1 MPKAVHLN
9 GLSSSSPHH
18 HHHHYHHYHH
28 YHHKAHHHKAH
39 HYNHQAHHH
48 QAHHHQAHH
57 HQAHNHHQV
66 HRHKAHHHQ
75 VHHHNHHDNY
85 DRASIPTVFNDI
97 VYYKLLHHYL
107 DNPNNYNLNNHTDPD
122 NNNDNIDD
130 TNNNPSCYYN
140 YNYYYHPNNSCT
152 DYNNRSSFTHNLA
165 TPTGI
170 KTTDDGGLSKPTVI
184 GIGVTAAVIVGFVFT
199 VMAYKTRH
207 RRHKAL
213 NQDDLFDHLPIESPK
228 PPPPPMGNIHH
239 HHHET
244 DNLYNNSD
252 YNQHNYHQG
261 HQDHGY
267 DHHGDHNNYDH
278 HHDGDQGTSQ
288 HNPGDISQQTPSGN
302 QGFGGGNGGQGG
314 NQGFSGGNQ
323 GFGGNQG
330 GGLDQL
336 GSTQGPTHTGF
347 NGGHGHHGFNGHHH
361 HGIDSN
367 SGPSGQGQGFGNGPS
382 GSGSQG
388 FGNGPSGAQPQ
399 GFTPTNQPFG
409 PGPSQPTGN
418 IGGTGVGGGMGVNTG
433 VNLGHV
439 VSTMPPPPPTPV
451 LNLKKPPLA
460 PRPDSTILTSPT
472 FTAPSGLDYRTSISS
487 VASSGI
493 LQPWEEPHNTTN
505 MNMTGYSP
513 PGRQNLLQQVQA
525 AHYNQDL
532 NYVRP
537 PPANPPRVMVSPTI
551 ATIPPPADTKPVVR
565 APQDRTS
572 SEAVGAITTTGNV
585 SGLNTFDRRHPQLQG
600 DGHHE
605 SIF

>member
-1 MPKAVHLN
+1 MVFHLN

-39 HYNHQAHHH
+39 HHKAHHYN
-48 QAHHHQAHH
+48 HQAHH

-85 DRASIPTVFNDI
+85 DRASIPTVFYDI
-97 VYYKLLHHYL
+97 VYYKFLHHYL

-130 TNNNPSCYYN
+130 TNNNPSYYYN

-152 DYNNRSSFTHNLA
+152 DYNNRSSYTHNAPIQSTTDPAVPTSNSGTITSISLA

-244 DNLYNNSD
+244 DN
-252 YNQHNYHQG
+252 
-261 HQDHGY
+261 
-267 DHHGDHNNYDH
+267 
-278 HHDGDQGTSQ
+278 
-288 HNPGDISQQTPSGN
+288 
-302 QGFGGGNGGQGG
+302 F
-314 NQGFSGGNQ
+314 
-323 GFGGNQG
+323 
-330 GGLDQL
+330 
-336 GSTQGPTHTGF
+336 
-347 NGGHGHHGFNGHHH
+347 
-361 HGIDSN
+361 
-367 SGPSGQGQGFGNGPS
+367 GPSGQGQGFGNGPS